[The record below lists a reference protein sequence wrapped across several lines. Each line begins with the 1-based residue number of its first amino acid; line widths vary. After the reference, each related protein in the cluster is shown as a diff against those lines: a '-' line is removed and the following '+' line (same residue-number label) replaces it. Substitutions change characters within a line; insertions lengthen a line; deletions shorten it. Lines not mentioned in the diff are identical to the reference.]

1 MNKVEIKNNK
11 MKKDN
16 IDGAILGL
24 VIGDAL
30 GVPVEFKSRK
40 FLAENP
46 VTDMLAYGT
55 HNQKAGTWSDDSS
68 LTFCLMES
76 MCRGYDLQNIA
87 NKFLAWRNEEI
98 WTAHGK
104 VFDIGIATNQAIK
117 YIKNGHVPT
126 LCGGMDESDNGN
138 GSLMRILPIAFYIK
152 DFAIEK
158 RFKIVSDVSC
168 ITHAHIR
175 SRICC
180 FIYIEFVLKLLS
192 GKEKIIAFEEMKNEV
207 SNFLYNEPI
216 FSQNEIDKLHR
227 ILQTKVINEEKETLV
242 EIPESEINSS
252 GYVLSSLEASLWC
265 FLKSNSYEDAVL
277 KAVNLG
283 EDTDTTAAITGGLAG
298 LYYGLENIPQ
308 KWIDILARKNDI
320 LNLINNFKKS
330 INRKP

>member
-117 YIKNGHVPT
+117 
-126 LCGGMDESDNGN
+126 
-138 GSLMRILPIAFYIK
+138 
-152 DFAIEK
+152 
-158 RFKIVSDVSC
+158 
-168 ITHAHIR
+168 
-175 SRICC
+175 
-180 FIYIEFVLKLLS
+180 
-192 GKEKIIAFEEMKNEV
+192 
-207 SNFLYNEPI
+207 
-216 FSQNEIDKLHR
+216 
-227 ILQTKVINEEKETLV
+227 
-242 EIPESEINSS
+242 
-252 GYVLSSLEASLWC
+252 
-265 FLKSNSYEDAVL
+265 
-277 KAVNLG
+277 
-283 EDTDTTAAITGGLAG
+283 
-298 LYYGLENIPQ
+298 
-308 KWIDILARKNDI
+308 
-320 LNLINNFKKS
+320 
-330 INRKP
+330 